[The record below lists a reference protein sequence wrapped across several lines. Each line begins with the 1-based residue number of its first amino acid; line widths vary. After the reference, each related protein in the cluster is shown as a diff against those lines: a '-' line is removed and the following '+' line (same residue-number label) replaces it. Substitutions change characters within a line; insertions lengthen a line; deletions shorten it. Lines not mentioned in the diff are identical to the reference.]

1 MKHGLTLEQMA
12 AEVQRQS
19 RLKQDYV
26 IDTRELTMLN
36 GSELAMPT
44 GASTGPAQATGGSYQ
59 EYGVSQ
65 IAHRQIGERL
75 SIPAK
80 FYDRLRQPDVLESE
94 ANMDLRRL
102 LDTNVNTLFR
112 QAPERRMIRTFDSED
127 GGLGLVRAFLS
138 DRYRRR
144 DNDEL
149 AEHILPILGEIPDVR
164 IESTALTDTRFYL
177 KAIAPRIEREVAKG
191 DIVQAGVMI
200 RNSEVGHG
208 SLTVQPIVYRL
219 ICLNGMIVAQA
230 TRHYHVGRQ
239 VDSDEANRVF
249 RDETLALDDAAFFSK
264 LADVVKAAV
273 DEAQF
278 EQIVMQMRDAR
289 DGQRIEKPV
298 EAMERL
304 TKRFTFS
311 DDEGESVLK
320 HLIEGGD
327 LSAYGVLN
335 AITRASQ
342 DVESYDRATELE
354 AVGGQVLA
362 IAGTREWEAICAG

>member
-1 MKHGLTLEQMA
+1 MKQGLTLEQMA
-12 AEVQRQS
+12 AEIQRQS
-19 RLKQDYV
+19 KLKQDYV

-44 GASTGPAQATGGSYQ
+44 GVSTGPAQAVGGSSQ
-59 EYGVSQ
+59 EYAVSQ

-75 SIPAK
+75 GIPAK
-80 FYDRLRQPDVLESE
+80 FYDRLRQPAALESE
-94 ANMDLRRL
+94 ADMDLRRL

-112 QAPERRMIRTFDSED
+112 QAPERRMIRTFDGDPGS
-127 GGLGLVRAFLS
+127 VRAFLS

-177 KAIAPRIEREVAKG
+177 KAVAPRVEGEVKRG
-191 DIVQAGVMI
+191 DVVQAGVMI

-208 SLTVQPIVYRL
+208 SLSVQPMIYRL
-219 ICLNGMIVAQA
+219 VCLNGMIVAQA

-278 EQIVMQMRDAR
+278 EQIVAQLRDAA

-298 EAMERL
+298 EALERL
-304 TKRFTFS
+304 GKRFTLA
-311 DDEGESVLK
+311 DDESESVLK
-320 HLIEGGD
+320 HLIQGSD

-354 AVGGQVLA
+354 TVGGQVLA
-362 IAGTREWEAICAG
+362 IAGTPEWDAICAG